1 MPAEGELFIDFQAV
15 AIADLLINDKRVV
28 GGSVYA
34 DQRIK
39 LEKANITLGW
49 NTV

>member
-39 LEKANITLGW
+39 LEKANIALGW